1 MADHIPFTGNPLDRA
16 HNFRHDET
24 WLAEQLAN
32 PSARFLLFSR
42 LDPATHHSDPALTWI
57 NDTQRASLNTL
68 AEAGLDP
75 ILLGLD
81 GAIPCFALDVSGVP
95 DPLEHLGLG
104 SARFTDTRSIA
115 TSLPAA
121 EAGMLAQARS
131 LVDWHQHHRFCAVCG
146 AASFPQ
152 HGGTS
157 RRCGACQAEHFPR
170 INPAVIMAIWRDER
184 LLLGRRRGRPPGNF
198 SCIAGFVD
206 PGESIEEAVARE
218 VLEEVGIVV
227 DEVRYHASQP
237 WPLSASLMIGCFAHA
252 VSDEAQVD
260 ELEIAEAR
268 WFTRAEVQAAMAGDS
283 TELVFPAPVAIAH
296 HLAKGWAEQA

>member
-1 MADHIPFTGNPLDRA
+1 MADRIPFTGNPLDRA

-24 WLAEQLAN
+24 WVAEQLAN
-32 PSARFLLFSR
+32 PSARFLLFSQ
-42 LDPATHHSDPALTWI
+42 LDPATHQSDPALVWI
-57 NDTQRASLNTL
+57 NAPQRVALGAVAN
-68 AEAGLDP
+68 AELVP
-75 ILLGLD
+75 MLLGLD
-81 GAIPCFALDVSGVP
+81 GDAPCFALDVSGVP
-95 DPLEHLGLG
+95 DPLEHLDLE

-131 LVDWHQHHRFCAVCG
+131 LIDWHQHHRFCAVCG

-152 HGGTS
+152 RGGSS
-157 RRCGACQAEHFPR
+157 RRCGSCQAEHFPR
-170 INPAVIMAIWRDER
+170 INPAVIMAIWHDQR

-198 SCIAGFVD
+198 SCIAGFID

-218 VLEEVGIVV
+218 ALEEVGIVV
-227 DEVRYHASQP
+227 DEVRYYASQP

-268 WFTRAEVQAAMAGDS
+268 WFTRAEVQAALAGDS
-283 TELVFPAPVAIAH
+283 TQLVVPAPVAIAH
-296 HLAKGWAEQA
+296 YLVKGWAELA